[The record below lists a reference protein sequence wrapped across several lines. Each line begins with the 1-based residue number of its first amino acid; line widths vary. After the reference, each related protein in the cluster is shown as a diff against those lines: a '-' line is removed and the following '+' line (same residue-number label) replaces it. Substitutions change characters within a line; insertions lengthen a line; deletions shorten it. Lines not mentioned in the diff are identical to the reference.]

1 MLMSDLTL
9 SATYELSY
17 LSFQKPFE
25 VGTLYYLKFKDEETH
40 LRLSED
46 EEIHLK
52 SELVSIRS
60 ELHAVWL

>member
-1 MLMSDLTL
+1 MLMSDLVL

-17 LSFQKPFE
+17 LPSQKPFE
-25 VGTLYYLKFKDEETH
+25 VGTLYYLKFKDETD

-46 EEIHLK
+46 EVIHLK
-52 SELVSIRS
+52 TELVRIRS